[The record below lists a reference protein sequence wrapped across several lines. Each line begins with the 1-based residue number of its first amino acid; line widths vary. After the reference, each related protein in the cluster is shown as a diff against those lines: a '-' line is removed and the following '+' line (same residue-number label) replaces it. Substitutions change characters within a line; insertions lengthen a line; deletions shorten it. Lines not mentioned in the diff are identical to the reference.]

1 MEELKNISVLKV
13 VRKVKEILNIKKIIE
28 IYNDEIIKIRAYT
41 MSDDY
46 CEIRYK
52 DNYLDV
58 RAAKNEIDPLR
69 VLYYERFKNGLETKN
84 NQSEIDYII
93 NHLGIRFNGEDDL

>member
-1 MEELKNISVLKV
+1 
-13 VRKVKEILNIKKIIE
+13 
-28 IYNDEIIKIRAYT
+28 

-58 RAAKNEIDPLR
+58 RAAKNEIGPLR
-69 VLYYERFKNGLETKN
+69 VLYYEHFKNGLEVKS
-84 NQSEIDYII
+84 NQSKIDYII
-93 NHLGIRFNGEDDL
+93 NHLGIRFNGEDVL